1 MSDEREIVGPR
12 FVIDSRSPTPPFE
25 QLRQQVIE
33 RARTGMLVPGDKLPT
48 VRGLAEELGLAAN
61 TVARAYRELEHDE
74 VIETRGRK
82 GSFLAASGDV
92 GHQQAQLAAVA
103 YADRVKSLGLDA
115 DEALS
120 IVKAALGIRS

>member
-1 MSDEREIVGPR
+1 MGARFAIDPR
-12 FVIDSRSPTPPFE
+12 SVTPAFE
-25 QLRQQVIE
+25 QLRMQVIE
-33 RARTGMLVPGDKLPT
+33 RVRTGDLVPGDKLPT
-48 VRGLAEELGLAAN
+48 VRGLAEELGLAAT
-61 TVARAYRELEHDE
+61 TVARAYRELEQDD

-82 GSFLAASGDV
+82 GSFVSAVGDPANK
-92 GHQQAQLAAVA
+92 QAQLAAVV

>member
-1 MSDEREIVGPR
+1 MGAR
-12 FVIDSRSPTPPFE
+12 FAIDAGSVTPPFE
-25 QLRQQVIE
+25 QLRRLVIE
-33 RARTGMLVPGDKLPT
+33 QLGAGDLAPGDRLPT
-48 VRGLAEELGLAAN
+48 VRGLAEELGLAAA
-61 TVARAYRELEHDE
+61 TVARAYRELEQDG

-82 GSFLAASGDV
+82 GSFISAVGDPT
-92 GHQQAQLAAVA
+92 HKQAQLAAVA